1 MKGIIDF
8 SEAAKVFFLY
18 SLRYSI
24 PYLPLKLKHNLAN
37 SLAVLTSG
45 GERAGV
51 MKSELE
57 LLFGKRTFT
66 DSEIKEIIVET
77 LRNFRKD
84 LFEIWSFPKLNSK
97 KSEYL
102 CTIDGMEHLR
112 NALGKGK
119 GVIIALCHFGSYK
132 MILPCLGYKGYK
144 ITQVAANPLDLTG
157 NDKSIVKN
165 ITMKIEYQCEK
176 SLPAHFFYIGSTPR
190 QIYRILQNNEILV
203 MSLDGIL
210 DPNRISVPFLQ
221 RKVRLSPSLVKIAE
235 RTNAAI
241 LPVFTIREKNDKHK
255 IIIDNEIVPE
265 DGSDKEEREINVLF
279 KFGSLMERYVKEHP
293 SHYLWYLYKN
303 KTEPPPIGS
312 IIVD

>member
-1 MKGIIDF
+1 VSSHGEK
-8 SEAAKVFFLY
+8 
-18 SLRYSI
+18 
-24 PYLPLKLKHNLAN
+24 
-37 SLAVLTSG
+37 AV
-45 GERAGV
+45 V

-57 LLFGKRTFT
+57 LLFGKEKFT
-66 DSEIKEIIVET
+66 GSEISEIIIEC

-84 LFEIWSFPKLNSK
+84 LFEIWSFPKLNSRK
-97 KSEYL
+97 AEDL
-102 CTIDGMEHLR
+102 CAIDGMEHLE
-112 NALGKGK
+112 NALKKGS

-157 NDKSIVKN
+157 KDKSIVKN
-165 ITMKIEYQCEK
+165 KTMEIEFQCEK
-176 SLPAHFFYIGSTPR
+176 SLPAHFFYIGTTPR
-190 QIYRILQNNEILV
+190 QIYRVLQNNEILV

-235 RTNAAI
+235 RTKATI
-241 LPVFTIREKNDKHK
+241 LPVFTVREKNGKHR
-255 IIIDNEIVPE
+255 IIIDNEIPLE
-265 DGSDKEEREINVLF
+265 NGGDKEKQEINVLS
-279 KFGSLMERYVKEHP
+279 KFGSLMERYVREFP

-312 IIVD
+312 IIID